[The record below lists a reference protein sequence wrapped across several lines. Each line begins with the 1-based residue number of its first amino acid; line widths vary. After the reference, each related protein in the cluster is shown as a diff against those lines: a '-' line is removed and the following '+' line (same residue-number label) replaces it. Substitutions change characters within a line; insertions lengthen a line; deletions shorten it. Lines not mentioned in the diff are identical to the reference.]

1 MAEVEI
7 RVPEIG
13 ESVNEVT
20 LSAWLKQDGDYVEMD
35 EEIAEFESDKA
46 TLEFPSPE
54 AGKLIIVAEEGED
67 LKVGDLVCKI
77 DTSASKSSDSESSST
92 TEEKSESKEEDESKQ
107 EETTKEADQEGD
119 MDVQEPEP
127 KGKPGKVEDAVVP
140 EIGESINEVTLVDW
154 LVEDGDIVE
163 LDQEIAEF
171 DSDKATLEF
180 PSPFAGKIEFVANVG
195 DDLEIGA
202 VVAKIDT
209 GFAGASSS
217 TKSAA
222 KEDKTP
228 TKAEQQPNKQ
238 EKKEESKST
247 KETYATG
254 HASPAAAKKMKEEGV
269 KASQLSGSGP
279 DGRITKEDVVN
290 FLKNGGVADAE
301 QVVAALEQTGGSREQ
316 SREKMSRMR
325 RTISR
330 RLVEVKNET
339 AMLTTFNDVNM
350 EAIMSIREQYKKSF
364 EEEHGIRLGFMSFFT
379 RACAIALM
387 KFPAVNGYIDG
398 EEIIYNNYADISIA
412 VSTPKGLVVPVMRN
426 TEAMSMAGI
435 EKKVRELAL
444 KGRDGKLTMDEM
456 TGGTFTITNGGIFGS
471 LLSTPIINAPQSAI
485 LGMHRIEERP
495 IVIDGQV
502 VVKPMMYLALSY
514 DHRIIDGKESVTFL
528 KTVKELLENPER
540 MLLGENPID
549 VLLGM
554 KG

>member
-7 RVPEIG
+7 KVPEIG

-54 AGKLIIVAEEGED
+54 AGKLIIVAEEGAD
-67 LKVGDLVCKI
+67 LQIGDVVCKI
-77 DTSASKSSDSESSST
+77 DTSANKPSSSDNSAPEEKKEEKEKQESS
-92 TEEKSESKEEDESKQ
+92 EQKEESA
-107 EETTKEADQEGD
+107 EEELPQPTI
-119 MDVQEPEP
+119 
-127 KGKPGKVEDAVVP
+127 KGEPGKVEEAVVP
-140 EIGESINEVTLVDW
+140 EIGESINEVTLVEW

-180 PSPFAGKIEFVANVG
+180 PSPFAGKIEIVAKEG

-202 VVAKIDT
+202 LVAKIDT
-209 GFAGASSS
+209 GFAGASG
-217 TKSAA
+217 TGKTLA
-222 KEDKTP
+222 KEDKAPAKSEPKPKEEPKQET
-228 TKAEQQPNKQ
+228 KQ
-238 EKKEESKST
+238 EKQ
-247 KETYATG
+247 TYATG
-254 HASPAAAKKMKEEGV
+254 HASPAAAKKMDEEGV
-269 KASQLSGSGP
+269 KSNQLSGSGP
-279 DGRITKEDVVN
+279 DGRITKQDVID

-316 SREKMSRMR
+316 TREKMSRMR
-325 RTISR
+325 RTISK

-350 EAIMSIREQYKKSF
+350 EAIMNIRAKYKKSF

-387 KFPAVNGYIDG
+387 KFPAVNGYID
-398 EEIIYNNYADISIA
+398 EDHIIYNDYADISIA

-435 EKKVRELAL
+435 EKKVRELAI

-485 LGMHRIEERP
+485 LGMHRIEERAV
-495 IVIDGQV
+495 VIDGKIE
-502 VVKPMMYLALSY
+502 VKPMMYLALSY

>member
-7 RVPEIG
+7 KVPEIG

-54 AGKLIIVAEEGED
+54 AGKLIIVAEEGAD
-67 LKVGDLVCKI
+67 LQIGDVVCKI
-77 DTSASKSSDSESSST
+77 DTSANKPSSSDNSAPEEKKEEKEKQESS
-92 TEEKSESKEEDESKQ
+92 EQKEESA
-107 EETTKEADQEGD
+107 EEELPQPTI
-119 MDVQEPEP
+119 
-127 KGKPGKVEDAVVP
+127 KGEPGKVEEAVVP
-140 EIGESINEVTLVDW
+140 EIGESINEVTLVEW

-180 PSPFAGKIEFVANVG
+180 PSPFAGKIEIVAKEG

-202 VVAKIDT
+202 LVAKIDT
-209 GFAGASSS
+209 GFAGASG
-217 TKSAA
+217 TGKTLA
-222 KEDKTP
+222 KEDKAPAKSEPKPKEEPKQET
-228 TKAEQQPNKQ
+228 KQ
-238 EKKEESKST
+238 EKQ
-247 KETYATG
+247 TYATG
-254 HASPAAAKKMKEEGV
+254 HASPAAAKKMDEEGV
-269 KASQLSGSGP
+269 KANQLSGSGP
-279 DGRITKEDVVN
+279 DGRIIKQDVID

-316 SREKMSRMR
+316 TREKMSRMR
-325 RTISR
+325 RTISK

-350 EAIMSIREQYKKSF
+350 EAIMNIRAKYKKSF

-387 KFPAVNGYIDG
+387 KFPAVNGYID
-398 EEIIYNNYADISIA
+398 EDHIIYNDYADISIA

-435 EKKVRELAL
+435 EKKVRELAI

-485 LGMHRIEERP
+485 LGMHRIEERAV
-495 IVIDGQV
+495 VIDGKIE
-502 VVKPMMYLALSY
+502 VKPMMYLALSY